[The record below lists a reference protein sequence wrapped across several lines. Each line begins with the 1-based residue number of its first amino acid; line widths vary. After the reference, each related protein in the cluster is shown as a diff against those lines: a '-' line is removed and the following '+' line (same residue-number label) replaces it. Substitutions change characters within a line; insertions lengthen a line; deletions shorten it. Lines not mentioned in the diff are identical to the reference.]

1 MIPYDFSCGFEGTT
15 AFSSKADPPS
25 TKKPWATTFSR
36 PMFIGEYKHTL
47 DDKGR
52 IAIPSKFRKAL
63 SKGAVVTR
71 GLDTSLFLFP
81 KEEWDKLAEKLANL
95 PLGQSNSRAFARLML
110 AGAMDVE
117 LDKQGRAVLPEY
129 LREYA
134 GMKKNIILAGLFNR
148 LELWDEVKWESYK
161 KKVEGDADSV
171 AEKLGELGF

>member
-1 MIPYDFSCGFEGTT
+1 
-15 AFSSKADPPS
+15 
-25 TKKPWATTFSR
+25 
-36 PMFIGEYKHTL
+36 MFIGEYKHNL

-52 IAIPSKFRKAL
+52 LAIPTKFRVDL

-117 LDKQGRAVLPEY
+117 LDKQGRVMLPEY
-129 LREYA
+129 LRTYA
-134 GMKKNIILAGLFNR
+134 DLKKSIVVAGLYTR
-148 LELWDEVKWESYK
+148 LEIWDEQTWESYK
-161 KKVEGDADSV
+161 KKMEEDAESV
-171 AEKLGELGF
+171 AEQLGELGV